1 MAAEFN
7 SAADVDCCDLTF
19 IRGTGN
25 VVVVRTV
32 VTVPTFIDSRLKPK
46 TYDYMT
52 SKDLTNLSGRIGVSW
67 QPQDDRNYY
76 LSYAKGYKGPGADM
90 ETGVLPEEAL
100 TDPEIAN
107 AFEAGFK
114 GRVGERFNLNIA
126 AFLTKLDDFQQ
137 NATIP
142 EVFPSRTVLQN
153 IGDVRSAG
161 VETDIGFQVTDQ
173 LSLSGSVTYLDSK
186 YTSGVFNCYSGQTAA
201 LGCNVANGS
210 QTLQSLDG
218 LQTDLSPKWKYRL
231 EGNYNRSITNSLDG
245 YANLAWIYQTD
256 IQYDPAQDP
265 YVHLDAY
272 GLLDFTVGVASKTGR
287 YTVEIFG
294 KNILD
299 KWYPATLGDSRTYAI
314 GYFGPSR
321 GQEAYYGMR
330 VRINLL

>member
-1 MAAEFN
+1 MEFN
-7 SAADVDCCDLTF
+7 
-19 IRGTGN
+19 
-25 VVVVRTV
+25 
-32 VTVPTFIDSRLKPK
+32 
-46 TYDYMT
+46 
-52 SKDLTNLSGRIGVSW
+52 
-67 QPQDDRNYY
+67 
-76 LSYAKGYKGPGADM
+76 
-90 ETGVLPEEAL
+90 VLPDEAL

-114 GRVGERFNLNIA
+114 GRFGEKFDLYIA

-245 YANLAWIYQTD
+245 YANLAWMEQTGMNFD
-256 IQYDPAQDP
+256 SNQDP
-265 YVHLDAY
+265 NNYLVGGY
-272 GLLDFTVGVASKTGR
+272 GLLDFAVGVASKTGR

-299 KWYPATLGDSRTYAI
+299 KWYPATLGNAPPYGLQD
-314 GYFGPSR
+314 FGPSR